1 MNRQLPPLN
10 ALRAFEAA
18 ARHLSFTK
26 AAEELFV
33 TQAAVSHQVKALEQ
47 HLGMRLF
54 RRLNRALLL
63 TDEGQSYLPAV
74 SRAFTLLREATHDL
88 RLRDASGPLTV
99 SVLPSFAAG
108 WLVPR
113 IGRFRRQ
120 WPDIDLRI
128 DPAGRLVDFSR
139 GDVDVAVRYGR
150 GGYPGLH
157 ETWLMREDYFPV
169 CSPGLLEGEHALRES
184 ADLRHHTLLH
194 DDGHADWRTWPLAA
208 GFTGVDAVRGLVSTD
223 SSMLIQAAIAGQ
235 GVALAR
241 AVLAADALADGRL
254 VRPFRLNLPTEYA
267 YYIVCPQ
274 DSAEQPKVKAFRDWL
289 LEETKDASTVS
300 DTVSRASE
308 ATAGIGQDG
317 AGAPAPRTARP

>member
-1 MNRQLPPLN
+1 MSIQLPPLN

-63 TDEGQSYLPAV
+63 TDEGQAYLPAV

-88 RLRDASGPLTV
+88 RLRDTTGPLTV

-113 IGRFRRQ
+113 MGRFRRQ

-128 DPAGRLVDFSR
+128 DASSEVVDFSR
-139 GDVDVAVRYGR
+139 GDVDIAVRYGR

-157 ETWLMREDYFPV
+157 ETRLMREDYFPV
-169 CSPGLLEGEHALRES
+169 CSPTLQRGDQALREPT
-184 ADLRHHTLLH
+184 DLRHHTLLH
-194 DDGHADWRTWPLAA
+194 DDGHADWRTWLLAA
-208 GFTGVDAVRGLVSTD
+208 GVTGVDAGRGLVLTD

-241 AVLAADALADGRL
+241 AVLAADALEDGRL

-267 YYIVCPQ
+267 YYIVCPK
-274 DSAEQPKVKAFRDWL
+274 DSAEQPKVVAFRTWL
-289 LEETKDASTVS
+289 LDETKDASTVS
-300 DTVSRASE
+300 ETV
-308 ATAGIGQDG
+308 TGIGESMTG
-317 AGAPAPRTARP
+317 AAKTAADPG